1 MEFLDSAVPEVFRK
15 TQRSETGQEECKE
28 VMEITNLED
37 IVD

>member
-1 MEFLDSAVPEVFRK
+1 MEFLDSAVQEVFRK
-15 TQRSETGQEECKE
+15 TRLLETGLEECKE